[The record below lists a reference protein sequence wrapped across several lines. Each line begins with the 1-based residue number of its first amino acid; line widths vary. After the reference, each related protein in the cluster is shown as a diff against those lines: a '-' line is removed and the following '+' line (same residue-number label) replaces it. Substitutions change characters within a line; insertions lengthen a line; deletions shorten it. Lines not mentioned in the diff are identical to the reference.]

1 MARPQDTLADGLR
14 VVKSLQDA
22 GRVAIRSQDLKR
34 DQREALLRGG
44 HIQRVIKGWYVPARP
59 DEQPGESTAW
69 YASFW
74 GFCASYLDYRFGEEW
89 TLSPEQSAL
98 LYGGSTSV
106 PQQLLV
112 RSPKASNNTTELVHG
127 TSILEVKGELPAA
140 IEREAVDGLRQYTLA
155 GALISSGP
163 RIYRQNPI
171 DMRAALGLLQDA
183 SQVLPVLLEGG
194 HTTAA
199 GRLAGAVRSIG
210 RDRIADNILK
220 AMRAAGYTVNESN
233 PFEDDVSIELPQ
245 REHSPYVNRMHGF
258 WQSMRTEII
267 EIFSEPPGITEDAA
281 TYLKTVE
288 DAYATDAYHSLSIE
302 GYRVTEELIERVRSG
317 SWNPDQVKAD
327 LQQRDAMA
335 ARGYW
340 LAFQEVKESVARVL
354 AGENPGDVSDSDH
367 SGWFVALFTPSV
379 EAGILERADL
389 AGYRNDQVYI
399 RNSMHTPPKSEEVL
413 DCMAA
418 LFDLLRE
425 EEHAAVRTVMGH
437 WLFGYIHP
445 YMDGNGRI
453 GRFLMNVLL
462 ASGGYPWTVITIDRR
477 DEYMAALE
485 EASVKNNI
493 KPLAEFL
500 ASLLP

>member
-1 MARPQDTLADGLR
+1 MGRPQDILADGLR
-14 VVKSLQDA
+14 AVKSLQDA
-22 GRVAIRSQDLKR
+22 GRAAIRSQDLKR
-34 DQREALLRGG
+34 EEREALLRGG
-44 HIQRVIKGWYVPARP
+44 YIQRVIKGWYVPARP
-59 DEQPGESTAW
+59 DKQPGESTAW

-74 GFCASYLDYRFGEEW
+74 DFCASYLDYRFGEEW

-98 LYGGSTSV
+98 LYGGCTSV
-106 PQQLLV
+106 PRQLLV

-127 TSILEVKGELPAA
+127 TSILEIKGRLPSRN
-140 IEREAVDGLRQYTLA
+140 EQEVVDGLRLYTLA
-155 GALISSGP
+155 GALIYSGP
-163 RIYRQNPI
+163 RIYQQNPI
-171 DMRAALGLLQDA
+171 DMRAALGLLRDA
-183 SQVLPVLLEGG
+183 SQVLPILLKGG

-199 GRLAGAVRSIG
+199 ARLAGAARSIG
-210 RDRIADNILK
+210 RERIADNILK
-220 AMRAAGYTVNESN
+220 AMRAAGYRVSESN
-233 PFEDDVSIELPQ
+233 PFEDDVSIRLPR
-245 REHSPYVNRMHGF
+245 REHSPFVNRMHGF
-258 WQSMRTEII
+258 WQRMRTDII
-267 EIFSEPPGITEDAA
+267 EIFPEPPGIAKDAA

-288 DAYATDAYHSLSIE
+288 DAYASDAYHSLSIE

-327 LQQRDAMA
+327 QQQRDAMA

-340 LAFQEVKESVARVL
+340 LAFQEVRESVARVL
-354 AGENPGDVSDSDH
+354 ARKNPGDVADSDH
-367 SGWFVALFTPSV
+367 ADWFVALFTPSV
-379 EAGILERADL
+379 EAGILERGDL

-399 RNSMHTPPKSEEVL
+399 RNSMHTPPKREEVL

-425 EEHAAVRTVMGH
+425 EGHAAVRTVMGH

-453 GRFLMNVLL
+453 GRFLMNVML
-462 ASGGYPWTVITIDRR
+462 ASGGYPWTIITIDRR

-485 EASVKNNI
+485 EASVDGNI
-493 KPLAEFL
+493 KPFAEFL

>member
-1 MARPQDTLADGLR
+1 MARPQDILADGLQA
-14 VVKSLQDA
+14 VKSLRDA
-22 GRVAIRSQDLKR
+22 GRVAIRSRDLKR

-44 HIQRVIKGWYVPARP
+44 YIQKVIKGWYVPARP

-74 GFCASYLDYRFGEEW
+74 DFCASYLDYRFGEEW

-98 LYGGSTSV
+98 SHGGGKSV

-127 TSILEVKGELPAA
+127 TSILEVKGELPSEN
-140 IEREAVDGLRQYTLA
+140 EREVVDGLRQYTLA
-155 GALISSGP
+155 GALIYSGP

-171 DMRAALGLLQDA
+171 DMRAALGLLRDA
-183 SQVLPVLLEGG
+183 SQVLPILLEGG

-199 GRLAGAVRSIG
+199 GRLAGAARSIG
-210 RDRIADNILK
+210 RDRIADNIVN
-220 AMRAAGYTVNESN
+220 AMRAAGYTVSESN
-233 PFEDDVSIELPQ
+233 PFEDDATIRLPS
-245 REHSPYVNRMHGF
+245 REYSPYVNRLHGF
-258 WQSMRTEII
+258 WQRMRSDII
-267 EIFSEPPGITEDAA
+267 EIFPEPPGIAKDAA
-281 TYLKTVE
+281 AYLKMVE
-288 DAYATDAYHSLSIE
+288 ETYTSDAYHSLSIE

-317 SWNPDQVKAD
+317 SWNPDHVKAD

-340 LAFQEVKESVARVL
+340 LAFQKVKESVARVL
-354 AGENPGDVSDSDH
+354 AGKNAGEVADSGHAD
-367 SGWFVALFTPSV
+367 WFISLFTPSV

-399 RNSMHTPPKSEEVL
+399 RNSMHTPPKKEEVV
-413 DCMAA
+413 DCMVA

-453 GRFLMNVLL
+453 GRFLMNVML
-462 ASGGYPWTVITIDRR
+462 ASGGYPWTVITVDRR
-477 DEYMAALE
+477 DEYMATLE
-485 EASVKNNI
+485 EASLNGDI
-493 KPLAEFL
+493 KPFADFL
-500 ASLLP
+500 VSLLP